1 MEAKRRL
8 TNFNFAAAGS
18 HVAMVDKAANGI
30 PTLVLKAYEDEVKFS
45 SEEGFVPLKESGLT
59 LNISLE
65 DVLWMFTSLSGESI
79 ETLTQSI
86 TKAESPS
93 LKPVVEAAVS
103 LVDDP
108 SVREDLITKVSEW
121 SEDDCLY
128 FVSSAVVVKDFL
140 KAGST
145 TLEPTI
151 NVEKHMTESVDAVEV
166 ENTVVAEEV
175 VDTAPEAAQT
185 DVVKSL
191 EETEVALEK
200 AAAEAEVLKETIAR
214 LEKAEDVRKTEEFVA
229 KTASISKSFG
239 IQGENEGEAIEA
251 LATHFKALSETS
263 PEAWAAVEG
272 FLVKA
277 AESASAAESF
287 VEKGESG
294 EPEVV
299 FGDEALEKAAEELRA
314 ADPTLSSAQAI
325 TKALEINPSLYS

>member
-30 PTLVLKAYEDEVKFS
+30 PTLVLKAYGDATKYTVD
-45 SEEGFVPLKESGLT
+45 EGFVPLKESGLA

-93 LKPVVEAAVS
+93 LKPVVEAAVA
-103 LVDDP
+103 LVEDP
-108 SVREDLITKVSEW
+108 NVKEDLVTKVAEW
-121 SEDDCLY
+121 NEDDCLY
-128 FVSSAVVVKDFL
+128 FVSSAVIVKDFL

-145 TLEPTI
+145 PLEPTT

-166 ENTVVAEEV
+166 ENTVVADEV
-175 VDTAPEAAQT
+175 VDTAPEANT

-214 LEKAEDVRKTEEFVA
+214 LEKAEDARKTEEFVA
-229 KTASISKSFG
+229 KTADISKSFG
-239 IQGENEGEAIEA
+239 IQGENESEAIEA